1 MKKNPVLEG
10 MQQRYATKLF
20 DANQKLSQP
29 QIEELLEILRLA
41 PSSINAQP
49 WHYTVV
55 SNPTLK
61 SELAK
66 ASYINEDKVNRCS
79 HLIVFEVET
88 DLEAFAKRLEKDL
101 PEQAFAYYRDMLI
114 PMGEETI
121 KNWMIHQIYLAMG
134 VALNACASLAIDACP
149 MEGIDRNEY
158 ARILELE
165 DSYPVVGLALG
176 IRDPKD
182 YNQPHITPKSR
193 QTTEE
198 IFDLRD

>member
-1 MKKNPVLEG
+1 MKKNLVLEG
-10 MQQRYATKLF
+10 MNQRYATKLF
-20 DANQKLSQP
+20 DANQKLSQ
-29 QIEELLEILRLA
+29 QQLEDILEILRLA

-66 ASYINEDKVNRCS
+66 ASYINEDKINRCS

-88 DLEAFAKRLEKDL
+88 DLESFASRLEKDL
-101 PEQAFAYYRDMLI
+101 PEPAFAYYRDMLV

-121 KNWMIHQIYLAMG
+121 KNWMIHQVYLAMG
-134 VALNACASLAIDACP
+134 IALNACASLAIDACP

-158 ARILELE
+158 ARILQLE
-165 DSYPVVGLALG
+165 KSYPVVGLALG
-176 IRDPKD
+176 IRDPQD
-182 YNQPHITPKSR
+182 YNQPHITPKTR
-193 QTTEE
+193 QTNEE